1 MGENYECRAA
11 DEVTLIECI
20 DNDALWGKEYGKRPV
35 ILLKDAK
42 QKTYVVLDLE
52 GRLCFIGDAETAKR
66 VVEDDNCYD
75 DEEGYKGENNKEI
88 TKKERV
94 KFKLRCECG
103 SYYIENINWEDSL
116 IKAIL
121 SDNVND
127 LVKLSSESSFDPNK
141 KIGSLR
147 ISPIEFMALC
157 GSKAYFNHAI
167 STNLYKFDNIAKYAI
182 LGGNMDII
190 HILEQKEISFDN
202 MLLFTRNPDLAEWL
216 LEHWENIGYDIVSV
230 CKDPKRWSWAL
241 IY

>member
-52 GRLCFIGDAETAKR
+52 GRLCFIGDAQTAER
-66 VVEDDNCYD
+66 VVEDDNRYD

-94 KFKLRCECG
+94 KFKLGCEYG
-103 SYYIENINWEDSL
+103 SYIEDIDREDSL
-116 IKAIL
+116 IQAIL

-141 KIGSLR
+141 KICFY

-157 GSKAYFNHAI
+157 GSVKCFKHAK
-167 STNLYKFDNIAKYAI
+167 STNLYKFDNNIAEYAVA
-182 LGGNMDII
+182 GRNM
-190 HILEQKEISFDN
+190 
-202 MLLFTRNPDLAEWL
+202 
-216 LEHWENIGYDIVSV
+216 
-230 CKDPKRWSWAL
+230 
-241 IY
+241 